1 MSSMRRRQIPADSLL
16 QLRQRLS
23 HFPRRS
29 PERGHQIA
37 AVATLYGLSPTT
49 VYRALR
55 DFNKPFPAHRRDH
68 GRPRVLQFS
77 ALEHYCELI
86 SALKLRTTNK
96 KGRHISTQRA
106 IELLEEH
113 GVETPQGLIQAPKN
127 LLTASTVNR
136 YLRLWHL
143 NQSQLTREP
152 PAVRFQAEYSN
163 ECWQF
168 DLSPSDLKHIA
179 QPDWIDPNKGEP
191 LLMLFSVVD
200 DRSGVSYQEYRCVY
214 GEDAESALRFL
225 FNAMAAKN
233 EVAFPFQGRPKMIYL
248 DNGPIAKSRVFQN
261 VMQALGIRWQTH
273 LPAGKD
279 GNRTTARSKGKVERP
294 FRTVKEA
301 HETLYHFHQPETEQ
315 QANQWLMRYLLHYNN
330 QRHRSQNHSRLEDWL
345 THLPSD
351 GLREMCTWEQFCR
364 FAREPERRKV
374 NINARVTIDGS
385 DYEVASE
392 LAGETVVLLW
402 GLFDD
407 QLFVEFNGERTGPY
421 YPASGPIPLHRYRSF
436 KKSKKDQR
444 VERIRSLADRLS
456 LPLQALAGAGEV
468 MQFPPLT
475 AAAKLPSQPFDPDA
489 HEYHFPNA
497 IAAKL
502 AIADELAKPLTKL
515 SADDQTFIDQLLS
528 ETLVRRLILLRL
540 RKHFRQNKSEGAYA
554 G

>member
-1 MSSMRRRQIPADSLL
+1 MSSMRRKQIPADSLL

-23 HFPRRS
+23 YFPRRS
-29 PERGHQIA
+29 PERRHQIA

-55 DFNKPFPAHRRDH
+55 NFNKPFPAHRRDH
-68 GRPRVLQFS
+68 GCPRVLQFS

-106 IELLEEH
+106 IELLAEY
-113 GVETPQGLIQAPKN
+113 GVETPQGLIQAPKG

-143 NQSQLTREP
+143 NQSRLTREP

-168 DLSPSDLKHIA
+168 DLSPSDLKYIA

-214 GEDAESALRFL
+214 GEDAESALHFL

-261 VMQALGIRWQTH
+261 VMQALDICWQTH

-444 VERIRSLADRLS
+444 VERIRSLADRLG
-456 LPLQALAGAGEV
+456 LPLQALAGKGEV
-468 MQFPPLT
+468 LQLPPLT

-540 RKHFRQNKSEGAYA
+540 RKYFRQNKSEGSYA

>member
-1 MSSMRRRQIPADSLL
+1 M
-16 QLRQRLS
+16 
-23 HFPRRS
+23 
-29 PERGHQIA
+29 
-37 AVATLYGLSPTT
+37 YGLSPTT

-351 GLREMCTWEQFCR
+351 GLREMCTWEQFYR

-444 VERIRSLADRLS
+444 VERIRSLADRLG

-468 MQFPPLT
+468 LQFPPLT
-475 AAAKLPSQPFDPDA
+475 AAAKLPSQLFDPDA